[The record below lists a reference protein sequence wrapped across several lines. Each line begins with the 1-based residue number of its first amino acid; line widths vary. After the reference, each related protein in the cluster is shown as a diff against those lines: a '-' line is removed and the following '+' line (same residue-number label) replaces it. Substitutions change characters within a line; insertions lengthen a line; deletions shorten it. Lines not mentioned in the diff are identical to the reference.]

1 MRQLEHHGAQW
12 RVREVDATSIP
23 GARGRRCLIF
33 DSDGIVRRVW
43 AFPDSWAGLD
53 DDDVWSLLDG
63 HLPSAVEPPLIERR
77 AVPRGDYRSVVQ
89 STAEVARA
97 RSHHLDIGQTG
108 GDSHDAMND
117 SACGA
122 AVKAMCAAIRAYS
135 GTLKREGA
143 SPEHALVLV
152 KAAIDEGLGGPAG
165 RDEPGADE
173 LVAGAVAWCIEAY
186 YAA

>member
-12 RVREVDATSIP
+12 RVREVDASSIP
-23 GARGRRCLIF
+23 GARGSRCLIF

-63 HLPSAVEPPLIERR
+63 HLPSAVEPPAAERR
-77 AVPRGDYRSVVQ
+77 SVARGDYRSVVHA
-89 STAEVARA
+89 TAAVARSRLMEFIA
-97 RSHHLDIGQTG
+97 ADQPNAS
-108 GDSHDAMND
+108 SAPD
-117 SACGA
+117 SAPQ
-122 AVKAMCAAIRAYS
+122 AMCAAIRAYA

-152 KAAIDEGLGGPAG
+152 KSAIEEGLGGPAG
-165 RDEPGADE
+165 RDEPGAEE
-173 LVAGAVAWCIEAY
+173 LMADAVVWCIEAY

>member
-1 MRQLEHHGAQW
+1 MRQLQHHGAQW
-12 RVREVDATSIP
+12 RVWEVDASSIP

-43 AFPDSWAGLD
+43 AFPDSWAGLA

-63 HLPSAVEPPLIERR
+63 HLPSPVDPPTTERR
-77 AVPRGDYRSVVQ
+77 SAARGDYRSVVE
-89 STAEVARA
+89 STAVVARA
-97 RSHHLDIGQTG
+97 QLIQLAGSETTADRDGSRAD
-108 GDSHDAMND
+108 DEMSN
-117 SACGA
+117 
-122 AVKAMCAAIRAYS
+122 AMCSAIRAYAS
-135 GTLKREGA
+135 TLKREGA

-152 KAAIDEGLGGPAG
+152 KSAIEEGLGGPSG

-173 LVAGAVAWCIEAY
+173 LMAGAVVWCIEAY